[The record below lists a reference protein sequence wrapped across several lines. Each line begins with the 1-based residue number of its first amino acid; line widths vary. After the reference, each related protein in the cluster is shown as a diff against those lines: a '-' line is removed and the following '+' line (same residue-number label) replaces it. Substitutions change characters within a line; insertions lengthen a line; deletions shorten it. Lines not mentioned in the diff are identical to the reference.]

1 MEAEFQGIKMEL
13 GALMELR
20 RGRNKNRKQ
29 RFRRKNTKMNQ
40 CFKWV
45 YSWDDNKKY
54 MEEISAELDMHC
66 SLSRVITNNISCIY
80 TLLFP
85 LDRLRKRMK
94 SRN

>member
-1 MEAEFQGIKMEL
+1 LEAEFQGIKMELL

-45 YSWDDNKKY
+45 YSWDDK
-54 MEEISAELDMHC
+54 
-66 SLSRVITNNISCIY
+66 
-80 TLLFP
+80 
-85 LDRLRKRMK
+85 
-94 SRN
+94 